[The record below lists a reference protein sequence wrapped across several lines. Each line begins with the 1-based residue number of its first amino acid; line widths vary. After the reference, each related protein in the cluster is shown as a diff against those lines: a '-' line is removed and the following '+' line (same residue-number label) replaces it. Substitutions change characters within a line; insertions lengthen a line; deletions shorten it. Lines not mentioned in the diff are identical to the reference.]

1 MDSQITFEQIE
12 ETALR
17 FALMMGEDDLD
28 NVLELSNSAMNIAIE
43 WHELRQTRLGLFYAN
58 PESRKDW
65 IKASERKISTKDVGT
80 GTLQK
85 ETSYWI
91 VPRHDDYPIF
101 AKHISFDGIDAE
113 FETPDKKG
121 SYSAKEILIEQ
132 PTMPSA
138 EHNQSLDSKE
148 AKPRKLPI
156 IPAGKLNMP

>member
-1 MDSQITFEQIE
+1 MDSQMTFEQVE

-17 FALMMGEDDLD
+17 FALMMGQNNLD
-28 NVLELSNSAMNIAIE
+28 NVLDLSNTAMCIAIE
-43 WHELRQTRLGLFYAN
+43 WHELQQTRLGLFYAN

-91 VPRHDDYPIF
+91 VPSHHDYPIF

-113 FETPDKKG
+113 FEKPDKKG

-132 PTMPSA
+132 PTMQSA
-138 EHNQSLDSKE
+138 EHNQSFDSKE
-148 AKPRKLPI
+148 AITRKLPI